1 MAKVKEAKATYTVE
15 PITVVTARGQTEIP
29 RALRER
35 YRVTAKSRLR
45 WTDTGEGLLIVPL
58 NEPALSKNRKR
69 MTHSPDAS
77 PASPL
82 AQVAPNI
89 RPENR
94 EAIAVLRAW
103 MQEPDDWTPEQW
115 DEFEHE
121 LRTRRLRFRDIEL

>member
-1 MAKVKEAKATYTVE
+1 MAKIKESKVPYSAE

-45 WTDTGEGLLIVPL
+45 WMDTGEGLLVIPL
-58 NEPALSKNRKR
+58 
-69 MTHSPDAS
+69 DQ
-77 PASPL
+77 PL
-82 AQVAPNI
+82 APRSGKRRGAN
-89 RPENR
+89 PEPTYKRSRQSKR
-94 EAIAVLRAW
+94 EFLAWLDEW

-121 LRTRRLRFRDIEL
+121 LRTRRLRFRDIEI